1 MKRQREARRADL
13 ARQREALAS
22 GDERFLPVRDK
33 GPVRR
38 FVRDYVDSRFC
49 VAEWFLPLAVI
60 ILVLSVIQVPN
71 MQAIVMMLWLG
82 VIVLIIIDSIGLGLR
97 LKKQLRE
104 RFPDTPKRGAVAYGL
119 MRTLQMRR
127 LRLPRAAGQARRAAL
142 STDTS
147 GFTGASSAWL
157 AGLGGVRNT
166 VRQELVAR
174 QLDEQIAGRF
184 PVGQRLR
191 VLDVGMGQ
199 GTQALRLA
207 RAGHS
212 VTGLESDA
220 SMLAAARESLAT
232 EPEGIRERVRLIEG
246 DGRETGVHFLP
257 GSFDVV
263 LCHGVLMYVEEPDPM
278 LAGLARMLGPP
289 AGCSPSSCGTRTRS
303 RCVLGSPVTS
313 AGRWPPSTPPR
324 TPTAWA

>member
-1 MKRQREARRADL
+1 MFRSRANTEKAPTDKVTADLSKQPRDPQAPKGRPTPKRSEAQSQRQREARRADL
-13 ARQREALAS
+13 AHQREALAS

-127 LRLPRAAGQARRAAL
+127 LRLPKPQVKRG
-142 STDTS
+142 
-147 GFTGASSAWL
+147 
-157 AGLGGVRNT
+157 
-166 VRQELVAR
+166 
-174 QLDEQIAGRF
+174 
-184 PVGQRLR
+184 
-191 VLDVGMGQ
+191 
-199 GTQALRLA
+199 
-207 RAGHS
+207 
-212 VTGLESDA
+212 
-220 SMLAAARESLAT
+220 
-232 EPEGIRERVRLIEG
+232 ER
-246 DGRETGVHFLP
+246 P
-257 GSFDVV
+257 
-263 LCHGVLMYVEEPDPM
+263 
-278 LAGLARMLGPP
+278 
-289 AGCSPSSCGTRTRS
+289 
-303 RCVLGSPVTS
+303 
-313 AGRWPPSTPPR
+313 
-324 TPTAWA
+324 